1 MAKYLDK
8 LSLLIA
14 LTAGTFAFLIVC
26 GPSILNPLNES
37 WLLGGGDLTQQYF
50 GWAFFRHSPWT
61 LPLGLNP
68 MYGMDIS
75 SSIVY
80 SDGNPLI
87 SILLKPFRTYLPH
100 IFQFQGLWL
109 YFCWL
114 MQIYVAWKILGLYTQ
129 DKISRILGS
138 LLFSFSV
145 PFLFRIGVHTNLAAH
160 FLILG
165 ALYLNLR
172 SYKSDQAYWWALLLV
187 MSLGVHFY
195 IFAMVGILWIADLCD
210 KSFIQKATKPRSIL
224 ASFAIT
230 VFITIIF
237 GWLYGYFSVSSP
249 SLFGYGFFKANVLS
263 IFNPNGWSYFIKD
276 LPIKSSW
283 GEGNLYLGLG
293 AISLISL
300 GLLSKIFWK
309 SHDQIFTNHKYL
321 KITLIALVLF
331 SITNQI
337 GIGSF
342 EFRIPFPQWMLNIFG
357 ILRHSARLFWPFFY
371 AILIL
376 GSLWVIQNFKARAVR
391 FIFAACL
398 ILQIVD
404 LLPGMVKLHAE
415 LNNPVKND
423 ITLLPLHQ
431 PFWKVASKRYKNLYI
446 LPSRSEPYPDFMS
459 RFMSSDWK
467 IFGRFAALNQLNT
480 NAVYLSRYDSNK
492 QIEAFE
498 KSQNTIKND
507 VYDPDTLYIIK
518 NEDVIPVALG
528 LKNDKTLLANI
539 DGFNV
544 LAPNLLNSINP
555 VELGNYTTIKID
567 QLRPTL
573 NSEISFKRS
582 ASNLSTYTLTKG
594 WNNREEWGIWSKG
607 DESILTLPLP
617 SKKAS
622 LLTLNVRAFVNGAIP
637 QQKLIIESDIQPI
650 GTFNLNSFEK
660 NIIQINIPASAFE
673 KEYISLTLKMPNAS
687 SPLSIGMDKGDD
699 RILGI
704 GLISAKFN

>member
-8 LSLLIA
+8 ISLLIA
-14 LTAGTFAFLIVC
+14 LTAGTLAFLIVC

-87 SILLKPFRTYLPH
+87 SILLKPFSTYLPH

-172 SYKSDQAYWWALLLV
+172 SYKTDQAYWWALLLV
-187 MSLGVHFY
+187 ISLGVHFY
-195 IFAMVGILWIADLCD
+195 IFAMVGILWIADFCD
-210 KSFIQKATKPRSIL
+210 KSFIQKATKPRSNL
-224 ASFAIT
+224 ASFVIT

-293 AISLISL
+293 AISLILL

-309 SHDQIFTNHKYL
+309 SHDQIFTNHKFL
-321 KITLIALVLF
+321 KITLIALALF

-357 ILRHSARLFWPFFY
+357 ILRHSARLFWPVFY

-415 LNNPVKND
+415 LNIPVKNE
-423 ITLLPLHQ
+423 ITSLPLHQ
-431 PFWKVASKRYKNLYI
+431 PFWKVVSKKYKNLYL
-446 LPSRSEPYPDFMS
+446 LPSQSNPYPDFMS

-507 VYDPDTLYIIK
+507 AYDPDTLYIIK
-518 NEDVIPVALG
+518 NEDVIPVVLG

-544 LAPNLLNSINP
+544 LAPNLMNSINP
-555 VELGNYTTIKID
+555 VELGNYNAIKID

-573 NSEISFKRS
+573 NSEISFKRP
-582 ASNLSTYTLTKG
+582 ASSLSTYALTKG
-594 WNNREEWGIWSKG
+594 WNNREDWGIWSGSK
-607 DESILTLPLP
+607 DVTLTLLLP
-617 SKKAS
+617 KINPKS
-622 LLTLNVRAFVNGAIP
+622 LTLNLRAFISGAIP
-637 QQKLIIESDIQPI
+637 YQPI
-650 GTFNLNSFEK
+650 KISSEELILGNFSLSKFENNVIELTIPNSAIK
-660 NIIQINIPASAFE
+660 QG
-673 KEYISLTLKMPNAS
+673 YISLEFKIPSAAS
-687 SPLSIGMDKGDD
+687 PSSIGMAEDD
-699 RILGI
+699 RVLGI
-704 GLISAKFN
+704 GIVSAVFH